1 MGSVNITDRES
12 EDHEDDYSLDKVP
25 YEERKMGWFSITNIT
40 FGIATA
46 IFYFQLGSVMA
57 LQFGAINALI
67 SAGYAIIVAGI
78 MGTIISYL
86 SARSGM
92 NVNLMSRGGGFGY
105 IGASLTSLIYA
116 SNFIM
121 YCAFEGMILV
131 YAVHEFFPAIPIWL
145 LIVVFGSLVIPLN
158 WFGIKQL
165 DKLQKWSLP
174 IFFAFLIAAIAVAF
188 FTPSLYEGPFWTYMP
203 EGVQIGG
210 TALLLCIGM
219 QHGIMGLTALLASD
233 YARFLKPGHIK
244 FGSVAI
250 GFIPQIFCYGV
261 MGGLGI
267 WFGVR
272 LAEPNPGVYIV
283 QLLGIGG
290 ALFTMLTQVRINVT
304 NIYSSSLSLSNFFE
318 NVCRFTPGR
327 RFWIVVAG
335 ITAMV
340 LMLGGIVDHLDT
352 ALTFQ
357 GVFLL
362 AWGAVLITDAVVVKM
377 ILKIGPAFYEARQ
390 KNLYKWNPVG
400 VVSLIIASGLGTVAA
415 LGYMGPFL
423 ASTAAFFASALA
435 AILTVM
441 LAVLTKGRYYL
452 KNEVD
457 DIDPKDILFERKVK
471 GGNPVGTKR
480 PVPANAESMKK

>member
-1 MGSVNITDRES
+1 MGSVKVADLDTNE
-12 EDHEDDYSLDKVP
+12 ELEDDYSLDKVP
-25 YEERKMGWFSITNIT
+25 RNERNMGWLSITNIT

-57 LQFGAINALI
+57 LQFGAINALL
-67 SAGYAIIVAGI
+67 SAAYAILVAGI
-78 MGTIISYL
+78 MGTVIAYL
-86 SARSGM
+86 SAKSGM

-105 IGASLTSLIYA
+105 LGASLTSLIYA

-131 YAVHEFFPAIPIWL
+131 YAVNEFFPSIPLWI
-145 LIVVFGSLVIPLN
+145 LIILFGTIVIPLN

-174 IFFAFLIAAIAVAF
+174 IFFIFLITAIVVSI
-188 FTPSLYEGPFWTYMP
+188 FTPSLSEGHFWTYMP
-203 EGVQIGG
+203 DGVQVGG

-233 YARFLKPGHIK
+233 YARFLKPEHIK
-244 FGSVAI
+244 GGSIAI
-250 GFIPQIFCYGV
+250 GFIPQIFCYGI

-290 ALFTMLTQVRINVT
+290 ALFTMLTQIRINVT

-318 NVCRFTPGR
+318 NIFRFTPGR
-327 RFWIVVAG
+327 RFWVVVAG
-335 ITAMV
+335 VSAMV

-362 AWGAVLITDAVVVKM
+362 AWGAVLITDALIVKM
-377 ILKIGPAFYEARQ
+377 ILKIGPKFYEHRQ
-390 KNLYKWNPVG
+390 ENLYQWNPVG
-400 VVSLIIASGLGTVAA
+400 VVSLVIASFLGTAAA
-415 LGYMGPFL
+415 LGYMGTFL
-423 ASTAAFFASALA
+423 EHTAAFFAAILA
-435 AILTVM
+435 ALLTIVI
-441 LAVLTKGRYYL
+441 AALTKGKYYL
-452 KNEVD
+452 KNQVY
-457 DIDPKDILFERKVK
+457 DIEKEDYV
-471 GGNPVGTKR
+471 
-480 PVPANAESMKK
+480 A

>member
-1 MGSVNITDRES
+1 MGSVQQTDQINQS
-12 EDHEDDYSLDKVP
+12 GQDDYSLDKVP
-25 YEERKMGWFSITNIT
+25 YEKRKMGWISITNIT

-67 SAGYAIIVAGI
+67 SAGYAIVVAGI
-78 MGTIISYL
+78 MGTIIAYL
-86 SARSGM
+86 SAKSGM

-131 YAVHEFFPAIPIWL
+131 YAVHEFFPSIPMWI
-145 LIVVFGSLVIPLN
+145 LIVVFGTIVIPLN

-174 IFFAFLIAAIAVAF
+174 IFFIFLFTAIGVSMY
-188 FTPSLYEGPFWTYMP
+188 TPSLNEGSFWTYMP

-210 TALLLCIGM
+210 TALLICIGM

-233 YARFLKPGHIK
+233 YARFLKPKDIK
-244 FGSVAI
+244 IGSVAI
-250 GFIPQIFCYGV
+250 GFIPQFFCYGV

-283 QLLGIGG
+283 HLLGIGG
-290 ALFTMLTQVRINVT
+290 ALFTMLTQIRINVT

-318 NVCRFTPGR
+318 NIFRFTPGR
-327 RFWIVVAG
+327 RFWVVVAG
-335 ITAMV
+335 LSAMG

-362 AWGAVLITDAVVVKM
+362 AWGSVLITDALIVKM
-377 ILKIGPAFYEARQ
+377 FLKIGPVFYEHRQ
-390 KNLYKWNPVG
+390 DHLFRWNPVG

-415 LGYMGPFL
+415 LGYMGTFL
-423 ASTAAFFASALA
+423 EHTAAFFASALA
-435 AILTVM
+435 AILTI
-441 LAVLTKGRYYL
+441 AIAIGTKGKYYL
-452 KNEVD
+452 RKEA
-457 DIDPKDILFERKVK
+457 KDIEIRDYV
-471 GGNPVGTKR
+471 
-480 PVPANAESMKK
+480 A

>member
-1 MGSVNITDRES
+1 MGSVNVADRGNES
-12 EDHEDDYSLDKVP
+12 HEDDYSLDKVP
-25 YEERKMGWFSITNIT
+25 YGERKMGWFSITNIT

-57 LQFGAINALI
+57 LQFGAVNALI

-131 YAVHEFFPAIPIWL
+131 YAVHEFFPIIPVWL
-145 LIVVFGSLVIPLN
+145 LIVIFGSLVIPLN

-174 IFFAFLIAAIAVAF
+174 IFFAFLIAAITVAV
-188 FTPSLYEGPFWTYMP
+188 FTTSLYEGRFWTYMP
-203 EGVQIGG
+203 EGVQVGG

-233 YARFLKPGHIK
+233 YARFLKPGHIR

-335 ITAMV
+335 LTAMI

-362 AWGAVLITDAVVVKM
+362 AWGAVLITDALVVKM
-377 ILKIGPAFYEARQ
+377 LLKIGPAFYEARQ
-390 KNLYKWNPVG
+390 ENLYKWNPVG

-415 LGYMGPFL
+415 LGYMGTFL
-423 ASTAAFFASALA
+423 ESTAAFFASALA
-435 AILTVM
+435 AILTVL

-452 KNEVD
+452 KNEVN
-457 DIDPKDILFERKVK
+457 DIDPEDILFERKEQNVK
-471 GGNPVGTKR
+471 PGSVGR
-480 PVPANAESMKK
+480 PAAVNAENLEK

>member
-1 MGSVNITDRES
+1 MGSVNVADQKGE
-12 EDHEDDYSLDKVP
+12 ELKDDYSLDKVP
-25 YEERKMGWFSITNIT
+25 FSKRNMGWLSITNIT

-67 SAGYAIIVAGI
+67 SAGYAIVVAGI
-78 MGTIISYL
+78 MGTVIAYL
-86 SARSGM
+86 SAKSGM

-131 YAVHEFFPAIPIWL
+131 FAVNEFMPAIPLWV
-145 LIVVFGSLVIPLN
+145 LIVIFGSIVIPLN

-174 IFFAFLIAAIAVAF
+174 IFFIFLIAAIVVSF
-188 FTPSLYEGPFWTYMP
+188 FTPSLTEGSFWTYMP
-203 EGVQIGG
+203 EGVQVGG
-210 TALLLCIGM
+210 SALLLCIGM

-233 YARFLKPGHIK
+233 YARFLKPEHIK
-244 FGSVAI
+244 GGSIAI

-283 QLLGIGG
+283 QLLGVGG
-290 ALFTMLTQVRINVT
+290 ALFTMLTQIRINVT

-318 NVCRFTPGR
+318 NIFRFTPGR
-327 RFWIVVAG
+327 RFWVVVAG
-335 ITAMV
+335 ISAMV

-362 AWGAVLITDAVVVKM
+362 AWGAVLITDALIVKM
-377 ILKIGPAFYEARQ
+377 ILKIGPTFYEHRQ
-390 KNLYKWNPVG
+390 ENLYRWNPVG
-400 VVSLIIASGLGTVAA
+400 VVPLIIASALGTIAA
-415 LGYMGPFL
+415 LGYMGTFL
-423 ASTAAFFASALA
+423 EHTAAIFASILA
-435 AILTVM
+435 AILTVVIA
-441 LAVLTKGRYYL
+441 LATKGKYYL
-452 KNEVD
+452 RKEVH
-457 DIDPKDILFERKVK
+457 DIAREDHV
-471 GGNPVGTKR
+471 
-480 PVPANAESMKK
+480 A

>member
-1 MGSVNITDRES
+1 MGSVAVTDRKQE
-12 EDHEDDYSLDKVP
+12 EQEKDYSLEKVP
-25 YEERKMGWFSITNIT
+25 YKERKMGWLSITNIT

-67 SAGYAIIVAGI
+67 SAAYAITVAGI
-78 MGTIISYL
+78 MGTMIVYL

-121 YCAFEGMILV
+121 YCALEGMILV
-131 YAVHEFFPAIPIWL
+131 YAIHEFFPIIPVWL
-145 LIVVFGSLVIPLN
+145 LIIIFGTMVIPLN

-174 IFFAFLIAAIAVAF
+174 IFFLFLITAIGVAI
-188 FTPSLYEGPFWTYMP
+188 FTTSLYQGNFWTYMP

-233 YARFLKPGHIK
+233 YARFLKPGHLKI
-244 FGSVAI
+244 GSVMI
-250 GFIPQIFCYGV
+250 GFIPQVFCYGV

-283 QLLGIGG
+283 HLLGIGG
-290 ALFTMLTQVRINVT
+290 AFFTLLTQIRINVT

-318 NVCRFTPGR
+318 NVLHFTPGR
-327 RFWIVVAG
+327 RFWVVVAG
-335 ITAMV
+335 MTAII
-340 LMLGGIVDHLDT
+340 LMLGGITNHLDT

-357 GVFLL
+357 GVFLM
-362 AWGAVLITDAVVVKM
+362 AWAAVLITDALIVKM
-377 ILKIGPAFYEARQ
+377 LLRIGPLFYEYRQ
-390 KNLYKWNPVG
+390 EYLHKWNPVG
-400 VVSLIIASGLGTVAA
+400 VASLIIASALGTIAA

-423 ASTAAFFASALA
+423 AQTAAFFAAALA
-435 AILTVM
+435 ALLTVCI
-441 LAVLTKGRYYL
+441 AVATKGKYYL
-452 KNEVD
+452 AKAVD
-457 DIDPKDILFERKVK
+457 DIDEEDILIREKIEEGQTSR
-471 GGNPVGTKR
+471 GTR
-480 PVPANAESMKK
+480 VI